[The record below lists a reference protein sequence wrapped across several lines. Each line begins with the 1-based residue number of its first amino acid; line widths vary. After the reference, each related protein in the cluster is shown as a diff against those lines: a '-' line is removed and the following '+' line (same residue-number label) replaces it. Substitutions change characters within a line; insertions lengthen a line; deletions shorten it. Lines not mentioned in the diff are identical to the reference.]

1 MELQVLLTQLSD
13 PAAYAHVV
21 EHVEV
26 RQTHIS
32 AVFLAGEFVYK
43 VKKPVRFPF
52 LDFSSLEKRRC
63 ICERE
68 VELNR
73 RLAPNIYL
81 GVVPIVLQN
90 GRLEV
95 DGTGEPVEW
104 AVKMRRLPDAATLE
118 QRLNRNA
125 VSTAQI
131 RSLADRL
138 AEFHKQ
144 APFNPGMVQYARSEA
159 VARNIR
165 DNLDVARQPGAG
177 ALDQA
182 LLARLTDLTDEHLA
196 AVKDLI
202 DERANHGVPRDVH
215 GDLHLD
221 HVYLFPELTPPADLA
236 IIDCIEFNDAFRFTD
251 PVADL
256 AFLVMDLKFHNRRD
270 LANELATAYF
280 QAIHDDDGMQLLP
293 LYSSYRAAVRAK
305 VETLELAEPE
315 MSADE
320 HHQAAVRARAHWLL
334 ALSELERPEQ
344 RPGLVL
350 VGGLPG
356 TGKSTLAHRLAE
368 VAKFMVIRSDVVRK
382 ELAGLEPVMSSAAGF
397 QQGIYSSEWTDRT
410 YAECLK
416 RSETLL
422 RQGRR
427 CIVDAT
433 FSRAAHRQRFI
444 EAAERLAVPVV
455 CLLCEADPDVI
466 HRRLDER
473 RGDASDADWNVYLTA
488 AKQWEPS
495 GPDAV
500 RTTTV
505 IDSGRSSDHSLEQAA
520 GALRKAELL

>member
-1 MELQVLLTQLSD
+1 MDLQALLTGLSD
-13 PAAYAHVV
+13 PAAYSHSVKL
-21 EHVEV
+21 VEV

-32 AVFLAGEFVYK
+32 VVFLADDLVYK
-43 VKKPVRFPF
+43 IKKPVKFPF
-52 LDFSSLEKRRC
+52 LDFSSLEKRHR

-73 RLAPNIYL
+73 RLAPDVYL

-90 GRLEV
+90 GRLVV

-104 AVKMRRLPDAATLE
+104 AVKMRRLPDTATLE
-118 QRLNRNA
+118 QRLSRDE
-125 VSTAQI
+125 VSAAQI
-131 RSLADRL
+131 RSLAVRL
-138 AEFHKQ
+138 AEFHKG
-144 APFNPGMVQYARSEA
+144 APFNPGMVQYAQFAA

-165 DNLDVARQPGAG
+165 DNLEVARQPGAG

-182 LLARLTDLTDEHLA
+182 LMARLTDLTDERLA
-196 AVKDLI
+196 TVKDLI
-202 DERANHGVPRDVH
+202 EERANHGIPRDVH

-221 HVYLFPELTPPADLA
+221 HVYLFPELAPAADLA

-270 LANELATAYF
+270 LASELVTAYF
-280 QAIHDDDGMQLLP
+280 ESIQDDEGMQLLP

-305 VETLELAEPE
+305 VETLELKEPE
-315 MSADE
+315 IGPEERS
-320 HHQAAVRARAHWLL
+320 QAAVRARAHWML
-334 ALSELERPEQ
+334 ALSELERPAQ
-344 RPGLVL
+344 RAGLVL

-368 VAKFMVIRSDVVRK
+368 VANCTVIRSDVVRK
-382 ELAGLEPVMSSAAGF
+382 ELAGLDPETSSATGF
-397 QQGIYSSEWTDRT
+397 QQGIYSSEWTDST
-410 YAECLK
+410 YDECLQ
-416 RSETLL
+416 RAETLL

-433 FSRAAHRQRFI
+433 FSRTDDRRRFI
-444 EAAERLAVPVV
+444 EAAERLAIPVV
-455 CLLCEADPDVI
+455 CLLCEANPDVI
-466 HRRLDER
+466 HRRINDR
-473 RGDASDADWNVYLTA
+473 RGDASDADWNVYLSA

-495 GPDAV
+495 APDAK

-505 IDSGRSSDHSLEQAA
+505 IDSGRSSEYSLEQAT
-520 GALRKAELL
+520 GALRRTELL